1 MRVTP
6 NRRLVLQSIIAGLSF
21 RPAISA
27 AQDLPELTV
36 LQRWSTGNAV
46 LNPMTFADGRLLIA
60 GDKTV
65 GAITLDAA
73 EPLWLHPHGFDKPAG
88 FRPRPIAGQVV
99 CGGRSWLAAYD
110 VVSGAELWR
119 HPAEIQT
126 GVPFVTPSHTFFGD
140 GHWLLALDTVTGA
153 ELWRFA
159 AVPDTI
165 MAYAPVA
172 DGETVYVAPGDGRL
186 YAVAISDGS
195 LRWSIDGREHWQY
208 LRQITIEGGLLVAG
222 TYHENLKG
230 ISLEDGHEVWS
241 FYAGNFINSQ
251 LVRDGSA
258 YLWSPTGWIYAI
270 NTATGAVRWRYQTTD
285 YDGTASNWAAV
296 QAELQSL
303 DGKLYALTL
312 DHVLHRLDTATGTEH
327 LEVKVPD
334 KIRYA
339 LTLIEGRGIAFP
351 TESAEVLLTAFP

>member
-1 MRVTP
+1 
-6 NRRLVLQSIIAGLSF
+6 VLQAIIAGLSF
-21 RPAISA
+21 RPAFLA
-27 AQDLPELTV
+27 AQDLPELV
-36 LQRWSTGNAV
+36 ALQRWPTGNTV
-46 LNPMTFADGRLLIA
+46 LNPLTLADGRLLFA

-65 GAITLDAA
+65 GVIALDAPD
-73 EPLWLHPHGFDKPAG
+73 PLWLHPHGFDKPAG
-88 FRPRPIAGQVV
+88 FRPRQIGGQVI
-99 CGGRSWLAAYD
+99 CGGRSWLAAFD

-126 GVPFVTPSHTFFGD
+126 GVPFVTPTHTFFGD
-140 GHWLLALDTVTGA
+140 GHWLVALDTVTGV
-153 ELWRFA
+153 ERWRFA

-172 DGETVYVAPGDGRL
+172 DADTVYAGPGDGHL
-186 YAVAISDGS
+186 YAVAIADGS

-230 ISLEDGHEVWS
+230 ISLADGHEVWS

-251 LVRDGSA
+251 LVRDGTA

-270 NTATGAVRWRYQTTD
+270 DTATGAVRWRYQTTD
-285 YDGTASNWAAV
+285 YDESASNWASV
-296 QAELQSL
+296 EAELQSL
-303 DGKLYALTL
+303 DGKLFALTL
-312 DHVLHRLDTATGTEH
+312 DHVLHQLDTTTGTQH
-327 LEVKVPD
+327 LAVKLPD

-339 LTLIEGRGIAFP
+339 LTPIAGIGIAFP